1 MIAMNKSHLVIGF
14 IFLLMTSLVQANEED
29 KQFLLTQETYE
40 LLNAVRKSMEEE
52 KYTFAIKKLNT
63 SLEKNSL
70 EPYDIAMINQTL
82 GYAYNYQE
90 NYPRSIESFLKA
102 ISTNSLPDKVTH
114 EFNYIIAQL
123 YIHSE
128 KYSEGLA
135 YLHKWFNKET
145 EPAAEAHLLAATAYY
160 QTYNFKKLIPHAK
173 SAIEKSDSPQQSWYE
188 LLIAAYYETKMFMS
202 AATLLE
208 TMINKYPD
216 NDKYWLQLAAVYQQ
230 NKQERKSLAISE
242 LAYEKGIL
250 KNDDIIQLAQT
261 YLYLQLPL
269 KAATILDYELNNGN
283 IEASKTNIELLT
295 DSWLLAHEEEKAAL
309 LLEHFSPKFND
320 VYLYYKL
327 AHVYVELGK
336 WEQARNALES
346 VVAEDALKRQHEIQ
360 ATAWLLLGISS
371 YHQKDTLRSTQ
382 ALNKALAFKATRYQA
397 IWWLKQ
403 LEEES
408 TNEPDNKT

>member
-1 MIAMNKSHLVIGF
+1 MPNYIYTPK
-14 IFLLMTSLVQANEED
+14 
-29 KQFLLTQETYE
+29 
-40 LLNAVRKSMEEE
+40 
-52 KYTFAIKKLNT
+52 KYT
-63 SLEKNSL
+63 
-70 EPYDIAMINQTL
+70 
-82 GYAYNYQE
+82 
-90 NYPRSIESFLKA
+90 
-102 ISTNSLPDKVTH
+102 
-114 EFNYIIAQL
+114 
-123 YIHSE
+123 
-128 KYSEGLA
+128 EGLA

-145 EPAAEAHLLAATAYY
+145 EPTPEAHLLATTAYY

-188 LLIAAYYETKMFMS
+188 LLIAAYYETKMFLN

-216 NDKYWLQLAAVYQQ
+216 NDRYWLQLAAVYQQ
-230 NKQERKSLAISE
+230 NRQEKKALAISE

-250 KNDDIIQLAQT
+250 KNDDIVQLVQT

-269 KAATILDYELNNGN
+269 KAAAILDAELNNGN

-320 VYLYYKL
+320 ISLYYKL
-327 AHVYVELGK
+327 GHIYVELEK
-336 WEQARNALES
+336 WDQAKNALES
-346 VVAEDALKRQHEIQ
+346 VVSEDALERQHDNQ

-382 ALNKALAFKATRYQA
+382 ALNKALAFKETKDQAT
-397 IWWLKQ
+397 WWLKQ

-408 TNEPDNKT
+408 TNEMDNET